1 MATPEPLDAELKVIY
16 RPMEAAARWSG
27 LRRHE
32 RRVLKIVGNRH
43 RPDPTKL
50 RRWPLLHLNAQ
61 RLYDAMVHGDLPY
74 GRHGVTCIS
83 PLLLEDDPALTLRH
97 VDLRRW
103 MVQFYPSERPSFLFA
118 SWEHDLQPAV
128 SLNTLQVLSA
138 DREALRLQLL
148 ERDGEIDALR
158 NELVDATRKL
168 ASMAL
173 STEEALRPRSE
184 GTYLNIVGGLLGLLL
199 GKSPAG
205 KPFSSFGTTESIVS
219 ALLAHHSGR
228 PGMSERTLRAKFAA
242 AKRHLDA

>member
-1 MATPEPLDAELKVIY
+1 MTP
-16 RPMEAAARWSG
+16 WS
-27 LRRHE
+27 
-32 RRVLKIVGNRH
+32 
-43 RPDPTKL
+43 T
-50 RRWPLLHLNAQ
+50 
-61 RLYDAMVHGDLPY
+61 
-74 GRHGVTCIS
+74 VTC
-83 PLLLEDDPALTLRH
+83 PTDGTALPVFPHYCLKMIPPSRSGT
-97 VDLRRW
+97 W
-103 MVQFYPSERPSFLFA
+103 TSGAGWCSSTASERPSFLFA